1 VAILESDPSL
11 FSYGL
16 VKKQFV
22 LEPSSGE
29 LNKVSTAKLLH
40 HLGVGSSFAGKGAL
54 ER

>member
-11 FSYGL
+11 FSYDL
-16 VKKQFV
+16 VKKQLV

-29 LNKVSTAKLLH
+29 LNKVLTAKLVYH
-40 HLGVGSSFAGKGAL
+40 PGVGSSFAEKRAL